1 MKTFKI
7 RFTKAPSYKKVL
19 VSIVEAKDKYQ
30 ALIILNKQEVSRGRG
45 GRTQILEIKQ
55 VE

>member
-19 VSIVEAKDKYQ
+19 VSVIEAKDKYQ
-30 ALIILNKQEVSRGRG
+30 AIVLLNKQEISRGRG